1 LPDDGDGE
9 YKYWLEAQIALQR
22 EALKGIKD
30 KDTRSAKQGQIALK
44 LLKLKNVRSV
54 RKVKKKR

>member
-22 EALKGIKD
+22 EALKRLKD
-30 KDTRSAKQGQIALK
+30 KDARSAKQGQIALK
-44 LLKLKNVRSV
+44 MLEL
-54 RKVKKKR
+54 RKVKRKR